1 MQGLLNCHPQ
11 LVSDLSRI
19 DRKME
24 GCCTDMRADATAA
37 ATTERIHS
45 KYESMSRGQ
54 QRLADFVLQNA
65 PEVAM
70 MSSSE
75 LASAMKMSESSVV
88 RFAQLLGY
96 QGYPSMRQQ
105 LQSEVLS
112 QFRSSE
118 RVAAMVRSQSP
129 EGGPLATIVGE
140 TNRHLQQLLMNVSE
154 AQVAEA
160 VDRIMR
166 ARKVILFGDGA
177 PASLTVLADFWLSRL
192 GCDTVRVNQTGR
204 RLFDEIFQAGAGD
217 LAIVLAFR
225 SVNREAMAVLQH
237 LDTQGGEAIL
247 ITDLVNSRMHP
258 LATQVFLV
266 QRGPMD
272 AFRPLGAALAFVDA
286 LILGVMLAKGDD
298 AVEQLSR
305 LDALRRRYDW
315 L

>member
-1 MQGLLNCHPQ
+1 M
-11 LVSDLSRI
+11 R
-19 DRKME
+19 
-24 GCCTDMRADATAA
+24 TDTTTA
-37 ATTERIHS
+37 ATTERIHL

-65 PEVAM
+65 PEAAM
-70 MSSSE
+70 MSSAE
-75 LASAMKMSESSVV
+75 LASAMQMSESSVV

-96 QGYPSMRQQ
+96 QGYPAMRQK

-118 RVAAMVRSQSP
+118 RVAAMVHSQSP

-140 TNRHLQQLLMNVSE
+140 TNHHLQQLLINVSE
-154 AQVAEA
+154 AQVAQA
-160 VDRIMR
+160 VDRILR
-166 ARKVILFGDGA
+166 ANKVVLYADGA

-192 GCDTVRVNQTGR
+192 GCDTVLVNQTGR

-217 LAIVLAFR
+217 LAIVFAFR
-225 SVNREAMAVLQH
+225 NVNREAMAVLEH
-237 LDTQGGEAIL
+237 FSGQGGETIL

-258 LATQVFLV
+258 LATQAFLV
-266 QRGPMD
+266 HRGPMD
-272 AFRPLGAALAFVDA
+272 AFRPLGAALALVDA

-298 AVEQLSR
+298 AVAQLGR

>member
-1 MQGLLNCHPQ
+1 MQGLLNYHLRP
-11 LVSDLSRI
+11 LVTFSRTN
-19 DRKME
+19 RNPK
-24 GCCTDMRADATAA
+24 GCCAYMRADATAVT
-37 ATTERIHS
+37 TTERIHL

-54 QRLADFVLQNA
+54 RRLADFVLQNG
-65 PEVAM
+65 PEAAM
-70 MSSSE
+70 MSSAE
-75 LASAMKMSESSVV
+75 LASAMQMSESSVV

-118 RVAAMVRSQSP
+118 RVAAMVHSQSP
-129 EGGPLATIVGE
+129 EGGPLATIVSE
-140 TNRHLQQLLMNVSE
+140 TCHHLQQLLLNVSE
-154 AQVAEA
+154 DQVAEA
-160 VDRIMR
+160 VGRIIH
-166 ARKVILFGDGA
+166 AEKLIVFGEGA
-177 PASLTVLADFWLSRL
+177 PASLTVLAEFWLSRL
-192 GCDTVRVNQTGR
+192 GCNVVRVNQTGR
-204 RLFDEIFQAGAGD
+204 RLFDQIFQASACD
-217 LAIVLAFR
+217 LAMVFAFR
-225 SVNREAMAVLQH
+225 SVNREAMAVLEH
-237 LDTQGGEAIL
+237 LNAQGGETIL

-272 AFRPLGAALAFVDA
+272 AFRPLGAALALVDA

>member
-1 MQGLLNCHPQ
+1 MQGLLNYHPQ
-11 LVSDLSRI
+11 PVSDLGRI
-19 DRKME
+19 GRKME
-24 GCCTDMRADATAA
+24 GCCVDMRTDAAA

-118 RVAAMVRSQSP
+118 RVAAMVHSQSP

-204 RLFDEIFQAGAGD
+204 RLFDGIFQAGAGD

-272 AFRPLGAALAFVDA
+272 AFRPLGAALALVDA

>member
-1 MQGLLNCHPQ
+1 M
-11 LVSDLSRI
+11 R
-19 DRKME
+19 
-24 GCCTDMRADATAA
+24 TDAAA

-75 LASAMKMSESSVV
+75 LASAMQMSESSVV
-88 RFAQLLGY
+88 RFAQFLGY

-118 RVAAMVRSQSP
+118 RVAAMVHSQSP
-129 EGGPLATIVGE
+129 EGGPLATVVGE

-160 VDRIMR
+160 VDRILR

-204 RLFDEIFQAGAGD
+204 RLFDEVFQAGAGD
-217 LAIVLAFR
+217 LAVVLAFR
-225 SVNREAMAVLQH
+225 SVNREAMAVLEH
-237 LDTQGGEAIL
+237 LNAQGGETIL
-247 ITDLVNSRMHP
+247 VTDLVNSRMHP

-272 AFRPLGAALAFVDA
+272 AFRPLGAALALVDA